1 MRNLYILICLIL
13 FQFKASAETLIS
25 EDNHL
30 PNPSLLICDF
40 SDLSQFRQ
48 DLISISASVELG
60 SKAFSIDYIEGDIE
74 YKELLL
80 LGFLCGLVL
89 IFFVLSVLSKI
100 KPFLLSSFWF
110 MSLLLLYMWR
120 SGFAVILFP
129 SLEASPY
136 GEIYFFVLQSVP
148 LIVYLISTKAVTVLQ
163 TRDYEIFQRIFT
175 IFLRLSIAY
184 LALVVF
190 TSFINVN
197 LITNNFKTIQG
208 VFWVFLGLL
217 GIPSLAWLV
226 LSSRKNLNFYKFQ
239 TSFALLFLI
248 ALIGKTMLSPSD
260 FPSAFLKPKHL
271 LFGIMVQL
279 AYMFW
284 LLLTEVFKN
293 LGLQNE
299 GKDLAVAQDKIIK
312 IGGRD
317 KPIANLSPCE
327 LDIFTAYCNG
337 FSYSEISSSFLISP
351 NTVKTHLKNCYR
363 KLEINSKVEA
373 ISIMNANKS

>member
-1 MRNLYILICLIL
+1 MSENLP
-13 FQFKASAETLIS
+13 K
-25 EDNHL
+25 
-30 PNPSLLICDF
+30 
-40 SDLSQFRQ
+40 
-48 DLISISASVELG
+48 
-60 SKAFSIDYIEGDIE
+60 EG
-74 YKELLL
+74 
-80 LGFLCGLVL
+80 
-89 IFFVLSVLSKI
+89 
-100 KPFLLSSFWF
+100 
-110 MSLLLLYMWR
+110 
-120 SGFAVILFP
+120 
-129 SLEASPY
+129 
-136 GEIYFFVLQSVP
+136 
-148 LIVYLISTKAVTVLQ
+148 
-163 TRDYEIFQRIFT
+163 
-175 IFLRLSIAY
+175 
-184 LALVVF
+184 
-190 TSFINVN
+190 
-197 LITNNFKTIQG
+197 
-208 VFWVFLGLL
+208 
-217 GIPSLAWLV
+217 
-226 LSSRKNLNFYKFQ
+226 
-239 TSFALLFLI
+239 
-248 ALIGKTMLSPSD
+248 PSD